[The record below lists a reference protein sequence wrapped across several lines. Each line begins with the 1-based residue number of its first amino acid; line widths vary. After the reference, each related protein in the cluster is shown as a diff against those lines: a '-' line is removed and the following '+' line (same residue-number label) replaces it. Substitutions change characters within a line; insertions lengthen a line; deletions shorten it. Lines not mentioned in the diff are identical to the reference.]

1 MPFQRSWRSLSLPAV
16 CPCGLLLA
24 FALLLS
30 SCKPAQ
36 KADTDQSDQM
46 AMWLDSVP
54 QLKTL
59 NVSNA
64 EIGELT
70 TAHQAG
76 LTDPSTVVLIK
87 LARDHKQQ
95 FADGQS
101 IANLL
106 NAGSSEQTVL
116 ELARLNQLGI
126 WAGEAQAM
134 RLAGLSDKIIL
145 AVARAP
151 VARACRALRGK
162 ARGIEECRGERRDD
176 TGNGSEG
183 RLRKNRFRIHR
194 GAQSRRGRP
203 QFRISG
209 TCPQKELT
217 SHFHMTISFC
227 RGPLRVYPH

>member
-1 MPFQRSWRSLSLPAV
+1 M
-16 CPCGLLLA
+16 PCGLLLA
-24 FALLLS
+24 STLIVS

-59 NVSNA
+59 GVSNA

-87 LARDHKQQ
+87 LARDHKQP
-95 FADGQS
+95 FSDGQS
-101 IANLL
+101 VANLL

-145 AVARAP
+145 AVA
-151 VARACRALRGK
+151 
-162 ARGIEECRGERRDD
+162 ERRSQGLPVLSGGKLGELKNAGASDA
-176 TGNGSEG
+176 TILELVEKGASEKTASDYIASRNRAAG
-183 RLRKNRFRIHR
+183 GHSFVYQGHSRKK
-194 GAQSRRGRP
+194 S
-203 QFRISG
+203 
-209 TCPQKELT
+209 
-217 SHFHMTISFC
+217 
-227 RGPLRVYPH
+227 

>member
-1 MPFQRSWRSLSLPAV
+1 MPFQRSWRFYLSRCLSG
-16 CPCGLLLA
+16 GLLLA
-24 FALLLS
+24 FALPMA
-30 SCKPAQ
+30 SCKSAS

-87 LARDHKQQ
+87 LARDHQQQ

-145 AVARAP
+145 AVA
-151 VARACRALRGK
+151 
-162 ARGIEECRGERRDD
+162 ERRSKGLPVLSGGKLGELKNAGASDA
-176 TGNGSEG
+176 TILEMVEKGASEKTASDYIAARNRAAG
-183 RLRKNRFRIHR
+183 GHSFVYQGHARKK
-194 GAQSRRGRP
+194 S
-203 QFRISG
+203 
-209 TCPQKELT
+209 
-217 SHFHMTISFC
+217 
-227 RGPLRVYPH
+227 